1 MLSQLYH
8 IKESRQV
15 INRFSHSKP
24 IQMNARI
31 LIWKQE
37 RQLLLQRIRDR
48 RCISNDPIDGQVYH
62 KGYHTRQQYHYLWIN
77 AHSQQPHILL
87 TTCRYIPS
95 SFTFRYNISSKRNI
109 PWTKIKQFWV
119 SIDKS
124 QWKPYHGRKCPGPK
138 YAPFSKDWL
147 KEGND
152 EQQHGRGHGCLIVQQ
167 LHGVHLQFML
177 LCSDPL
183 RPKEKA
189 VKHQEN
195 NP

>member
-24 IQMNARI
+24 IQMNASI

-95 SFTFRYNISSKRNI
+95 FFTFRYNISSKRNI
-109 PWTKIKQFWV
+109 P
-119 SIDKS
+119 
-124 QWKPYHGRKCPGPK
+124 
-138 YAPFSKDWL
+138 
-147 KEGND
+147 
-152 EQQHGRGHGCLIVQQ
+152 
-167 LHGVHLQFML
+167 
-177 LCSDPL
+177 
-183 RPKEKA
+183 
-189 VKHQEN
+189 
-195 NP
+195 